1 VRKQVANRERLSTK
15 KDKIYVLKDEE
26 LKVEIIQLYYDIL
39 VAEHEGR

>member
-1 VRKQVANRERLSTK
+1 VRKQVANKERLSTK

>member
-15 KDKIYVLKDEE
+15 KDKIYMLKDEE

>member
-1 VRKQVANRERLSTK
+1 MANRERLSTK

-39 VAEHEGR
+39 VSEHEGR

>member
-1 VRKQVANRERLSTK
+1 MANRERLSTK

-39 VAEHEGR
+39 VAKHEGR

>member
-1 VRKQVANRERLSTK
+1 VANRERLSTK